1 MNSELKFYAKIKSD
15 FSGNKMFNFKRKKA
29 FTLSESMT
37 VLVVIGIVSVLTI
50 ATNVNVETLKTKQII
65 TASQEFYS
73 TVITTL
79 QNVLMN
85 NSTNYDLKNLKDE
98 NGDNIVDSVDLRNYF
113 VKYLDGEIIDCS
125 EILINTDSIKDYL
138 DSSFDPQC
146 AYFVPKIKAAFVY
159 DKDCSMEVVAKEY
172 LTKSDTEKETKNKQI
187 EENSD
192 TSLPETN
199 TRVVNK
205 ACGYVL
211 YSYINADGIFA
222 KDTFIIPFGSSRV
235 K

>member
-113 VKYLDGEIIDCS
+113 VL
-125 EILINTDSIKDYL
+125 
-138 DSSFDPQC
+138 SSS
-146 AYFVPKIKAAFVY
+146 YRL
-159 DKDCSMEVVAKEY
+159 VA
-172 LTKSDTEKETKNKQI
+172 
-187 EENSD
+187 
-192 TSLPETN
+192 
-199 TRVVNK
+199 
-205 ACGYVL
+205 
-211 YSYINADGIFA
+211 
-222 KDTFIIPFGSSRV
+222 
-235 K
+235 